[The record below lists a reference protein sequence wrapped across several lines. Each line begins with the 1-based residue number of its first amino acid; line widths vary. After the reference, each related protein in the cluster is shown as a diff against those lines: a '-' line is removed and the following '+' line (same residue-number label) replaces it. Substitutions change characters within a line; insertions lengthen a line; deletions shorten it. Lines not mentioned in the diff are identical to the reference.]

1 MEQTG
6 PPRSPYYSR
15 GRPEH
20 GFAAATAAVTFLGI
34 KMTLYAADFMAGDKN
49 GAAVI
54 NENYAKFVSE

>member
-6 PPRSPYYSR
+6 HPTYSGT

-20 GFAAATAAVTFLGI
+20 GLAAAAAVTFLGI